1 MCRAVLPLLLILACA
16 SGSLRANETQAPAG
30 DERSPGD
37 MTVEE
42 RAEMMKSTKDYNN
55 CVYQQA
61 IAKVDAEPDIRRV
74 ADDALGACEPTLEA
88 LRGKI
93 RGWKFPDYFATGF
106 ARTVRDRAAR
116 NILPELATRKGN

>member
-1 MCRAVLPLLLILACA
+1 MRLVLTILFALLGANALAD
-16 SGSLRANETQAPAG
+16 TDPAPA

-42 RAEMMKSTKDYNN
+42 RTEMMKATNDYNS

-61 IAKVDAEPDIRRV
+61 MGGGKDEPDIRRV
-74 ADDALGACEPTLEA
+74 ADAALGACEPALETLRA
-88 LRGKI
+88 KI
-93 RGWKFPDYFATGF
+93 RGWKFPEYFAEGF

-116 NILPELATRKGN
+116 SVLPELAARKAN